1 MTKYCT
7 YCSRFIDENNP
18 LVTWAMIITKRGE
31 KIIEF
36 EAFHL
41 NCWKE
46 YFDRNIELK
55 ITSSLHDSV
64 R

>member
-7 YCSRFIDENNP
+7 YCRKFIDEKSNSEKWN
-18 LVTWAMIITKRGE
+18 MIITKRGE

-46 YFDRNIELK
+46 YFEMNLK
-55 ITSSLHDSV
+55 MITEKA
-64 R
+64 

>member
-7 YCSRFIDENNP
+7 YCSRSIDENNP
-18 LVTWAMIITKRGE
+18 QVTWAMIITKRGE

-36 EAFHL
+36 VCFHL

-55 ITSSLHDSV
+55 INMKH
-64 R
+64 